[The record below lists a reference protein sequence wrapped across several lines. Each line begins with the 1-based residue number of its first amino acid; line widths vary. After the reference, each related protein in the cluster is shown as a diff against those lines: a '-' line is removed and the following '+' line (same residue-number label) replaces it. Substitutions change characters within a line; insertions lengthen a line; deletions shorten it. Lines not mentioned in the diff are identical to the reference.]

1 MSQMDPGPA
10 LPRCPLNV
18 WIAPK
23 GATERTLENWR
34 SIFDEVR
41 ETPAVIPKVG
51 LMKLRP
57 LVPDKHRYSTLTLVI
72 TAMARC
78 IRRASATNLVR
89 DEVQVLFGREGCRA
103 HDAVLS
109 ALRKS
114 GISLFLASEAG
125 QHWRSRNP
133 YRF

>member
-18 WIAPK
+18 CIAPK

-41 ETPAVIPKVG
+41 ETAAVIPKVG

-57 LVPDKHRYSTLTLVI
+57 LVPDKHRYSVAVREGSDLPRGDRGWDPHASYHRNGTLHQKSFGHKFGSG
-72 TAMARC
+72 R
-78 IRRASATNLVR
+78 SAGLVR
-89 DEVQVLFGREGCRA
+89 AGRMPG
-103 HDAVLS
+103 S
-109 ALRKS
+109 
-114 GISLFLASEAG
+114 
-125 QHWRSRNP
+125 
-133 YRF
+133 